1 MCQLQLLF
9 LVILLITVSV
19 SHNVIYFEYFMLMS
33 HGVNKKAP
41 RIVSPNPPLAGFHQA
56 CCFTNNT
63 LSTIFCS
70 DVTDYCKNNAFSK
83 QNNFFLPTA
92 GRF

>member
-33 HGVNKKAP
+33 HGAI
-41 RIVSPNPPLAGFHQA
+41 RRLLELSPPTLPLAGFHQA
-56 CCFTNNT
+56 CCFTSNT
-63 LSTIFCS
+63 LSTFFCS
-70 DVTDYCKNNAFSK
+70 DVTDYCKHNAFSK
-83 QNNFFLPTA
+83 
-92 GRF
+92 